1 MSFKNSIKYFLIL
14 FSICFSQLKVSA
26 MTLTDYISQYNPQDA
41 PIIADAIYKTSNKYD
56 LDPLF
61 VASVFNIESN
71 YHNNAISSAGAMG
84 IAQLM
89 PGTAAMMNVNPN
101 NPLENIEGGV
111 RYLREM
117 LDLQPKSNPYRYNLA
132 LASYNAGP
140 GNVNGYIPSYTYD
153 YIQSI
158 KDEYEKL
165 NHIIDRDSSPLP
177 NRNTTVKAK
186 RLTRKARLKNAIRR
200 YKQEKYKKK
209 HF

>member
-1 MSFKNSIKYFLIL
+1 
-14 FSICFSQLKVSA
+14 
-26 MTLTDYISQYNPQDA
+26 
-41 PIIADAIYKTSNKYD
+41 
-56 LDPLF
+56 
-61 VASVFNIESN
+61 
-71 YHNNAISSAGAMG
+71 MG

-89 PGTAAMMNVNPN
+89 PGTAAMMNVNPAD
-101 NPLENIEGGV
+101 PLENIEGGV

-140 GNVNGYIPSYTYD
+140 GNVNGYFPSYTYD